1 MPYYEDLTEYVYSK
15 RSELGAVSVGWLDAN
30 HEFRKGQ
37 VAADVLLKIGEFWK
51 DPINRTR
58 GYQHCVFCKDYPVRE
73 LIGAS
78 GEPTHLGD
86 AEICIRSAQKA
97 YVCPTLIFHYI
108 VRHGYKPPDEF
119 LDAVSSASR
128 T

>member
-15 RSELGAVSVGWLDAN
+15 RSEIDAVNVGWLDSN

-37 VAADVLLKIGEFWK
+37 VDADILLKIGECCK
-51 DPINRTR
+51 NPLNRKR
-58 GYQHCVFCKDYPVRE
+58 GYQHCVFCKDHPVRE

-78 GEPTHLGD
+78 RELTNLGD

-97 YVCPTLIFHYI
+97 YVCPTLIYHYI
-108 VRHGYKPPDEF
+108 AKHGYKPPDEF
-119 LDAVSSASR
+119 LDAVKLENR
-128 T
+128 L